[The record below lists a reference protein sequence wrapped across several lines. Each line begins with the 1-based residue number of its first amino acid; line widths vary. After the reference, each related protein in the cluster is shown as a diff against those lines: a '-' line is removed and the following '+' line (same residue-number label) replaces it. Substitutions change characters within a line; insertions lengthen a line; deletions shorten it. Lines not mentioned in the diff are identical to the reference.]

1 MIPAGRAGLFPCPQ
15 SAGLVPALVPCP
27 ERANRRGPNRALLC
41 KVAFKLM
48 GISAA
53 LTLVQGEELDF
64 VNWTNPFSSKYKN
77 RQRLGACEERRGE
90 ATPYTGIEAAK
101 QQQGRMEKRRKK
113 KKREKKRQ
121 RTSPAHTFFFP

>member
-1 MIPAGRAGLFPCPQ
+1 
-15 SAGLVPALVPCP
+15 
-27 ERANRRGPNRALLC
+27 
-41 KVAFKLM
+41 M

-90 ATPYTGIEAAK
+90 ATPYTGLEAAK
-101 QQQGRMEKRRKK
+101 Q
-113 KKREKKRQ
+113 
-121 RTSPAHTFFFP
+121 

>member
-1 MIPAGRAGLFPCPQ
+1 MRGMILAGRAGLFPCPQ
-15 SAGLVPALVPCP
+15 SAGLVPAIVPCP

-77 RQRLGACEERRGE
+77 RQRLGVCEERRGE
-90 ATPYTGIEAAK
+90 ATPYTGLEAAK
-101 QQQGRMEKRRKK
+101 QQQGRMEEKRKMK
-113 KKREKKRQ
+113 KKRKKGLAKQ
-121 RTSPAHTFFFP
+121 Q